1 MKNKTKIVK
10 VDASFSASRN
20 RNEELEIE
28 VPENATEAE
37 IEKIV
42 GDEVMEWAMNYCEI
56 GYNIK
61 EVSNG

>member
-1 MKNKTKIVK
+1 MDKTKTIK

-28 VPENATEAE
+28 VPENATDAE

-42 GDEVMEWAMNYCEI
+42 GDEVMEWAMNFCEI

-61 EVSNG
+61 EANNG

>member
-1 MKNKTKIVK
+1 MGNKTKLVK

-20 RNEELEIE
+20 RNEEFEIE
-28 VPENATEAE
+28 VPEDATEAE

-42 GDEVMEWAMNYCEI
+42 GDEVMEWAMNFCEI

-61 EVSNG
+61 EATNG